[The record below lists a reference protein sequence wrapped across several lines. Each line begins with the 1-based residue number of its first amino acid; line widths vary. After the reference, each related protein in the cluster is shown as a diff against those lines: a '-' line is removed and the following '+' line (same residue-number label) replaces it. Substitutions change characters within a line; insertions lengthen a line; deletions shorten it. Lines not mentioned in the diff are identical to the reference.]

1 MHGVLGSGVGLYSR
15 GKVNAAAVP
24 LMASVG
30 TRRGGEVV
38 SEGVLGRAW
47 SQAHLMELLSALDG

>member
-1 MHGVLGSGVGLYSR
+1 MPRAVRAGVAYIGGGEVDAE
-15 GKVNAAAVP
+15 VAP
-24 LMASVG
+24 LMASAG

-38 SEGVLGRAW
+38 SERVLGRAW